1 MKLLIRSSMDTK
13 ESERKARPPR
23 KAFLSK
29 LFVIAVC
36 PPCGCRI
43 WRNSSV
49 PELSTRCPQ
58 LGEDY
63 SPRSSSDAKLT
74 ADDVA
79 CGGTDSDRNVGF
91 ASIPSEAK
99 SSSALLFTSATL
111 FVGFAAG
118 GLVCSVA
125 DE

>member
-79 CGGTDSDRNVGF
+79 CGGTDSDLE
-91 ASIPSEAK
+91 ASRSR
-99 SSSALLFTSATL
+99 S
-111 FVGFAAG
+111 
-118 GLVCSVA
+118 
-125 DE
+125 